1 MKLKGIG
8 SFCSGD
14 GCSGEVLEKKLS
26 DAGLSRTGY
35 TAEQGNSALV
45 LLGLESLINYKIK
58 ENYKL
63 SAKHLPVIQTPPE
76 AEAGE

>member
-8 SFCSGD
+8 SFCPGA
-14 GCSGEVLEKKLS
+14 GCSGEVLEEKLS

-35 TAEQGNSALV
+35 RAEQGNSALV
-45 LLGLESLINYKIK
+45 LLGSGSPIKYKIK
-58 ENYKL
+58 KNYKL
-63 SAKHLPVIQTPPE
+63 SAKHLPVIPTPPE